1 MPNSITWKHN
11 YKKHNHRVSLV
22 DKNKMWKLLYQQFFF
37 DLETYRGT
45 TFKTAWEAACKPAQN
60 SKLFIV
66 TASFVDWGTGTHTA
80 W

>member
-45 TFKTAWEAACKPAQN
+45 TFKTA
-60 SKLFIV
+60 
-66 TASFVDWGTGTHTA
+66 
-80 W
+80 